1 MPILWQADIA
11 NWNDRGI
18 IVAGLKII
26 TVRTLAT
33 IAGLMALSPAAS
45 QARIVRVEITQTSP
59 AWGGRNFG
67 EIGAYERV
75 IGKAYGEIDPQSPSN
90 ATIQDI
96 GLAPKNARGMVEYST
111 DVDILR
117 PADRSKSNGVLFFNI
132 INRGNKGGLA
142 LFNTDIPGGPANI
155 GNINAVTEAGDGF
168 MQQQGYTVVWF
179 GWQPDVAGGNNRM
192 MMQVPVAKNPDGSAI
207 TGTVRNEL
215 TVLRP
220 ATTLPL
226 QSGWFT
232 AGSKP
237 YPTVSTDNKTAL
249 ADGFLPTLS
258 VRMRENE
265 PRTIIANSEWS
276 FGSCEA
282 DKTPAVND
290 WQICYPAGFKPGRL
304 YELTYRAK
312 DPLVLGM
319 GFAAARDLGAFLK
332 TSEKD
337 QSGAANPAYVANA
350 KAIVMGSS
358 QSGRFIRSLIHLG
371 FNTDEAGK
379 IVFDGALP
387 HIGGGLM
394 PLNVRFGQPGRATT
408 HTTDHLFPGAEFPF
422 AYTRVTD
429 PLTGRTQGILDRCT
443 ATGTCPKVVHAATA
457 LEMWELRQSLGFTD
471 PLGAK
476 DLDEPANVRSYI
488 MASTQHSQAVLPL
501 PAKEP
506 FGFCQQQPN
515 PNPHNW
521 TMRALLT
528 HLVAWVKDGAEPPP
542 SSRPTI
548 AAGNLVAPDQVRFP
562 RIPANAYGG
571 VTRPAVKFVAD
582 NNPLHVQD
590 YGKDYNAAD
599 ASGIIAGDP
608 PKLSTARYGTLVAQV
623 DADGNDLG
631 GIRNVFAAVPI
642 GTYTGWNYF
651 NKEFFEDGFCTLNGS
666 FIPFAPTKQERLAI
680 GDARPSIEE
689 RYPTKES
696 YVAAF
701 RKAADDLVAQ
711 RFLLPDDAARLVAEA
726 ERDGIRS
733 AP

>member
-1 MPILWQADIA
+1 M
-11 NWNDRGI
+11 
-18 IVAGLKII
+18 K
-26 TVRTLAT
+26 TLAVRALAT
-33 IAGLMALSPAAS
+33 TAVLMALAPAAS
-45 QARIVRVEITQTSP
+45 QARILRLEITQTAP

-67 EIGAYERV
+67 EIGGYERV

-90 ATIQDI
+90 SMIQDI
-96 GLAPKNARGMVEYST
+96 VLAPKNGRGMVEYST
-111 DVDILR
+111 DIDILR
-117 PADRSKSNGVLFFNI
+117 PADRTKSNGVLFFNI

-142 LFNTDIPGGPANI
+142 LINTDIPGGPANI
-155 GNINAVTEAGDGF
+155 GNMNAVTEAGDGF

-179 GWQPDVAGGNNRM
+179 GWQPDVVGGNSRM
-192 MMQVPVAKNPDGSAI
+192 TMQVPVAKNPDGSEI

-249 ADGFLPTLS
+249 ADGFVPTLS
-258 VRMRENE
+258 VRVRENE
-265 PRTIIANSEWS
+265 PRTVIPNTEWS

-282 DKTPAVND
+282 DKAPAAND
-290 WQICYPAGFKPGRL
+290 WQICYPAGFRPGRL

-312 DPLVLGM
+312 DPLVLGL

-332 TSEKD
+332 ASEKD
-337 QSGAANPAYVANA
+337 DSGAANPAYVPGA

-358 QSGRFIRSLIHLG
+358 QSGRFIRTLIHLG
-371 FNTDEAGK
+371 FNRDEAGK
-379 IVFDGALP
+379 IVFEGALP

-408 HTTDHLFPGAEFPF
+408 NTTDHLFPGAEFPF
-422 AYTRVTD
+422 AYARVTD

-443 ATGTCPKVVHAATA
+443 ATGTCPKIVHAATA

-471 PLGAK
+471 PLGTR

-488 MASTQHSQAVLPL
+488 MASTQHAPAVLPL

-506 FGFCQQQPN
+506 FGACQQQPN

-528 HLVAWVKDGAEPPP
+528 HLAAWVKDGAEPPP

-582 NNPLHVQD
+582 NDPLHVQD

-599 ASGIIAGDP
+599 ASGVLSGDP

-651 NKEFFEDGFCTLNGS
+651 NKEFFEDGFCTLSGS
-666 FIPFAPTKQERLAI
+666 FIPFAPTKQERLATA
-680 GDARPSIEE
+680 DPRLSIEE
-689 RYPTKES
+689 RYPTKEA

-711 RFLLPDDAARLVAEA
+711 RFLLPDDATRLVAEA
-726 ERDGIRS
+726 ERDGVRS

>member
-1 MPILWQADIA
+1 MTNMKIVIVQALAISA
-11 NWNDRGI
+11 
-18 IVAGLKII
+18 ALL
-26 TVRTLAT
+26 TLT
-33 IAGLMALSPAAS
+33 PVAS
-45 QARIVRVEITQTSP
+45 QARIVRVEISQTVP
-59 AWGGRNFG
+59 AFGGRNFG
-67 EIGAYERV
+67 EIGAYERA
-75 IGKAYGEIDPQSPSN
+75 IGKAYGEVDPTSPSN
-90 ATIQDI
+90 SMIQDI
-96 GLAPKNARGMVEYST
+96 ALAPKNAKGMVEYST
-111 DVDILR
+111 DIDILR
-117 PADRSKSNGVLFFNI
+117 PADRGKSNGVLFFNI
-132 INRGNKGGLA
+132 INRGNKGGLT
-142 LFNTDIPGGPANI
+142 LFNTGIPGGPANVS
-155 GNINAVTEAGDGF
+155 NINSATEAGDGF

-179 GWQPDVAGGNNRM
+179 GWQPDVVSGFNRM
-192 MMQVPVAKNPDGSAI
+192 TMQVPVARNPDGSAI

-215 TVLRP
+215 TVPRP

-249 ADGFLPTLS
+249 ADGFLPTLT
-258 VRMRENE
+258 VRVRENE
-265 PRTIIANSEWS
+265 PRAAIPNSEWS

-282 DKTPAVND
+282 DKTPAVSD
-290 WQICYPAGFKPGRL
+290 TQICYPAGFRPGRL
-304 YELTYRAK
+304 YEFTYRAR
-312 DPLVLGM
+312 DPLVLGL

-332 TSEKD
+332 ASEKD
-337 QSGAANPAYVANA
+337 DSGTSNPAFVANA
-350 KAIVMGSS
+350 KAIAMGSS

-371 FNTDEAGK
+371 FNRDEQGR

-408 HTTDHLFPGAEFPF
+408 NTTDHLFPGAEFPF
-422 AYTRVTD
+422 SYASETD

-443 ATGTCPKVVHAATA
+443 ATSTCPKIVHAATA

-471 PLGAK
+471 PLGTR
-476 DLDEPANVRSYI
+476 DLPEIANVRSYI
-488 MASTQHSQAVLPL
+488 MASTQHSPALLPL

-515 PNPHNW
+515 PNPHTW
-521 TMRALLT
+521 TMRALLS
-528 HLVAWVKDGAEPPP
+528 HLTAWVKDGTEPPP
-542 SSRPTI
+542 STRPTI

-562 RIPANAYGG
+562 RIPANTYGG

-582 NNPLHVQD
+582 NDPLHVQD
-590 YGKDYNAAD
+590 YGKDYNPAD
-599 ASGIIAGDP
+599 TSGIISGDP
-608 PKLSTARYGTLVAQV
+608 PKLSAARYGTLVAQV

-631 GIRNVFAAVPI
+631 GIRDVYVEVPI

-651 NKEFFEDGFCTLNGS
+651 NKNFFEDGFCTLAGS
-666 FIPFAPTKQERLAI
+666 FIPFAPTKAERLAAM
-680 GDARPSIEE
+680 DSRPSIEE
-689 RYPTKES
+689 RYPTKEA

-701 RKAADDLVAQ
+701 KKAADDLVSR
-711 RFLLPDDAARLVAEA
+711 RFLLPDDAIRLVSEA

>member
-1 MPILWQADIA
+1 MTAIK
-11 NWNDRGI
+11 
-18 IVAGLKII
+18 IVA
-26 TVRTLAT
+26 VRALAT
-33 IAGLMALSPAAS
+33 TAVLMALAPAAS
-45 QARIVRVEITQTSP
+45 QARIVRVEVTQTAP

-90 ATIQDI
+90 AMIQDI

-111 DVDILR
+111 DIDILR
-117 PADRSKSNGVLFFNI
+117 PADRTKSNGVLFFNI

-142 LFNTDIPGGPANI
+142 LFNADIPGGPANI
-155 GNINAVTEAGDGF
+155 GNMNAVTEPGDGF

-179 GWQPDVAGGNNRM
+179 GWQPDVVSGNSRM
-192 MMQVPVAKNPDGSAI
+192 MMQVPVAKNPDGSEI

-220 ATTLPL
+220 VTTLPV

-232 AGSKP
+232 AGSRP

-258 VRMRENE
+258 VRVRENE
-265 PRTIIANSEWS
+265 PRTIIANTEWS

-282 DKTPAVND
+282 DKAPAVND

-312 DPLVLGM
+312 DPLVLGL

-332 TSEKD
+332 ASEKD
-337 QSGAANPAYVANA
+337 DSGAANPAYVANA

-358 QSGRFIRSLIHLG
+358 QSGRFIRTLIHLG
-371 FNTDEAGK
+371 FNKDEAGK
-379 IVFDGALP
+379 IVFEGALP

-408 HTTDHLFPGAEFPF
+408 NTTDHLFPGAEFPF
-422 AYTRVTD
+422 AYAKVAD

-443 ATGTCPKVVHAATA
+443 ETGTCPRIVHAATA

-471 PLGAK
+471 PLGTR

-488 MASTQHSQAVLPL
+488 MASTQHAPAVLPL

-506 FGFCQQQPN
+506 LGFCQQQPN
-515 PNPHNW
+515 PNPHTW

-582 NNPLHVQD
+582 NDPLHVQD
-590 YGKDYNAAD
+590 YGKDYNAGD
-599 ASGIIAGDP
+599 ASGIISGDP

-651 NKEFFEDGFCTLNGS
+651 NKEFFEDGFCTLSGS
-666 FIPFAPTKQERLAI
+666 FIPFAPTKQERLATA
-680 GDARPSIEE
+680 DPRPSIEE
-689 RYPTKES
+689 RYPRKAS

-701 RKAADDLVAQ
+701 KKAADDLVAQ
-711 RFLLPDDAARLVAEA
+711 RFLLPDDAIRLVSEA

>member
-1 MPILWQADIA
+1 VTAMK
-11 NWNDRGI
+11 
-18 IVAGLKII
+18 IVAVQAI
-26 TVRTLAT
+26 AT
-33 IAGLMALSPAAS
+33 IAALMALAPGAS
-45 QARIVRVEITQTSP
+45 QARIVRVEITQTTP

-90 ATIQDI
+90 TMIQDI
-96 GLAPKNARGMVEYST
+96 ALAPKNARGMVEYST
-111 DVDILR
+111 DIDILR

-142 LFNTDIPGGPANI
+142 LFNVDVPGGPANI

-179 GWQPDVAGGNNRM
+179 GWQPDVVGGNNRM
-192 MMQVPVAKNPDGSAI
+192 TMQVPVAKNPDGSEI

-220 ATTLPL
+220 AATLPL

-232 AGSKP
+232 AGSRP

-258 VRMRENE
+258 VRVRENE
-265 PRTIIANSEWS
+265 PRTVIPNSEWS

-282 DKTPAVND
+282 DKAPAINNG
-290 WQICYPAGFKPGRL
+290 QICYPASFKPGRL

-312 DPLVLGM
+312 DPLVLGL

-332 TSEKD
+332 ASEKD
-337 QSGAANPAYVANA
+337 DSGAANPAYVANA

-371 FNTDEAGK
+371 FNRDEAGK
-379 IVFDGALP
+379 IVFEGALP

-394 PLNVRFGQPGRATT
+394 PLNVRFGQPGRAITN
-408 HTTDHLFPGAEFPF
+408 TTDHLFPGAEFPF
-422 AYTRVTD
+422 AYAKVTD
-429 PLTGRTQGILDRCT
+429 PLTGRSQGILDRCT
-443 ATGTCPKVVHAATA
+443 TTGTCPKIVHAATA

-471 PLGAK
+471 PLGTR

-488 MASTQHSQAVLPL
+488 MASTQHAPAVLPL

-506 FGFCQQQPN
+506 FGACQQQPN

-528 HLVAWVKDGAEPPP
+528 HLAAWVKDGAEPPP

-582 NNPLHVQD
+582 NDPLHVQD
-590 YGKDYNAAD
+590 YGRDYNAAD
-599 ASGIIAGDP
+599 TSGILSGDP

-651 NKEFFEDGFCTLNGS
+651 NKEFFEDGFCTLSGS
-666 FIPFAPTKQERLAI
+666 FIPFAPTKQERLAAA
-680 GDARPSIEE
+680 DPRPSIEE
-689 RYPTKES
+689 RYPTKQS

-701 RKAADDLVAQ
+701 KKAADDLVAQ
-711 RFLLPDDAARLVAEA
+711 RFLLPDDAIRLVAEA
-726 ERDGIRS
+726 ERDGVRS

>member
-1 MPILWQADIA
+1 MTREAFVTA
-11 NWNDRGI
+11 VK
-18 IVAGLKII
+18 IVA
-26 TVRTLAT
+26 VRALAT
-33 IAGLMALSPAAS
+33 TAVLMALAPTGS
-45 QARIVRVEITQTSP
+45 QARIVRLEITQTAP

-67 EIGAYERV
+67 EIGGYERV

-90 ATIQDI
+90 SMIQDLA
-96 GLAPKNARGMVEYST
+96 LAPKNARGMVEYST
-111 DVDILR
+111 DIDILR

-142 LFNTDIPGGPANI
+142 LFNVDIPGGPANI

-179 GWQPDVAGGNNRM
+179 GWQPDVAGGNSRM
-192 MMQVPVAKNPDGSAI
+192 TMQVPVAKNPDGSAI

-220 ATTLPL
+220 AATLPL

-237 YPTVSTDNKTAL
+237 YPTVSTDNRTAL

-258 VRMRENE
+258 VRVRENE
-265 PRTIIANSEWS
+265 PRNIIPNAEWS

-282 DKTPAVND
+282 DKAPAVND

-312 DPLVLGM
+312 DPLVLGL

-332 TSEKD
+332 ASEKD
-337 QSGAANPAYVANA
+337 DSGAANPVYVANA

-358 QSGRFIRSLIHLG
+358 QSGRFIRTLIHLG
-371 FNTDEAGK
+371 FNSDEAGK
-379 IVFDGALP
+379 IVFEGALP

-408 HTTDHLFPGAEFPF
+408 NTADHLFPGAEFPF
-422 AYTRVTD
+422 AYAKVTD
-429 PLTGRTQGILDRCT
+429 PLSGRTEGILDRCT
-443 ATGTCPKVVHAATA
+443 ATGTCPKIVHAATA
-457 LEMWELRQSLGFTD
+457 LELWELRQSLGFTD

-476 DLDEPANVRSYI
+476 DLDEPGNVRSYI
-488 MASTQHSQAVLPL
+488 MASTQHAPAVLPL

-506 FGFCQQQPN
+506 LGFCQQQPN

-528 HLVAWVKDGAEPPP
+528 HLAAWVKDGAEPPP

-582 NNPLHVQD
+582 NDPLHVQD

-599 ASGIIAGDP
+599 ASGIISGDP

-651 NKEFFEDGFCTLNGS
+651 NKEFFEDGFCTLSGS
-666 FIPFAPTKQERLAI
+666 FIPFAPTKQERLAAA
-680 GDARPSIEE
+680 DPRPSIEE
-689 RYPTKES
+689 RYPTRES
-696 YVAAF
+696 YVAAVK
-701 RKAADDLVAQ
+701 KAADELVAR
-711 RFLLPDDAARLVAEA
+711 RFLLPDDAIRLVAEA

-733 AP
+733 GP

>member
-1 MPILWQADIA
+1 VTA
-11 NWNDRGI
+11 
-18 IVAGLKII
+18 VKIFA
-26 TVRTLAT
+26 VRALAT
-33 IAGLMALSPAAS
+33 TAALMALAPAAS
-45 QARIVRVEITQTSP
+45 QARIVRVEITQTAP

-67 EIGAYERV
+67 EIGGYERV

-90 ATIQDI
+90 AMIQDI
-96 GLAPKNARGMVEYST
+96 ALAPKNARGMVEYST
-111 DVDILR
+111 DIDILR

-142 LFNTDIPGGPANI
+142 LINVDIPGGPANI
-155 GNINAVTEAGDGF
+155 GNINTVTEAGDGF

-179 GWQPDVAGGNNRM
+179 GWQPDVVNGNNRM
-192 MMQVPVAKNPDGSAI
+192 TMQVPVARNPDGSAI

-258 VRMRENE
+258 VRVRENE
-265 PRTIIANSEWS
+265 PRSVIPNTEWS

-282 DKTPAVND
+282 DKAPAVND

-304 YELTYRAK
+304 YEFTYRAK
-312 DPLVLGM
+312 DPLVLGL

-332 TSEKD
+332 ASEKD
-337 QSGAANPAYVANA
+337 DSGAANPAYVAGA

-371 FNTDEAGK
+371 FNSDEAGK
-379 IVFDGALP
+379 IVFEGALP

-394 PLNVRFGQPGRATT
+394 PLNVRFGQPGRAVTN
-408 HTTDHLFPGAEFPF
+408 TTDHLFPGAEFPF
-422 AYTRVTD
+422 AYAKVTD
-429 PLTGRTQGILDRCT
+429 PLSGRTQGILDRCT
-443 ATGTCPKVVHAATA
+443 ATATCPKIVHAATA

-471 PLGAK
+471 PLGTR

-488 MASTQHSQAVLPL
+488 MASTQHAPAVLPL

-528 HLVAWVKDGAEPPP
+528 HLAAWVKDGAEPPP

-571 VTRPAVKFVAD
+571 VMRSAVKFVAD
-582 NNPLHVQD
+582 NDPLHVQD

-599 ASGIIAGDP
+599 ASGIISGDP

-631 GIRNVFAAVPI
+631 GIRNIFAAVPI

-651 NKEFFEDGFCTLNGS
+651 NKEFFEDGFCTLSGS
-666 FIPFAPTKQERLAI
+666 FIPFAPTKQERLAAA
-680 GDARPSIEE
+680 DPRPSIEE
-689 RYPTKES
+689 RYPTKEA

-726 ERDGIRS
+726 ERDGVRS

>member
-1 MPILWQADIA
+1 M
-11 NWNDRGI
+11 
-18 IVAGLKII
+18 
-26 TVRTLAT
+26 
-33 IAGLMALSPAAS
+33 
-45 QARIVRVEITQTSP
+45 RVEITQTTP

-90 ATIQDI
+90 AMIQDI
-96 GLAPKNARGMVEYST
+96 ALAPKNARGMVEYST
-111 DVDILR
+111 DIDILR

-142 LFNTDIPGGPANI
+142 LFNADIPGGPANI

-179 GWQPDVAGGNNRM
+179 GWQPDVVGGNNRM

-258 VRMRENE
+258 VRVRENE

-282 DKTPAVND
+282 DKAPAVND

-312 DPLVLGM
+312 DPLVLGL

-332 TSEKD
+332 ASEKD
-337 QSGAANPAYVANA
+337 DSGAANPAYVANA

-379 IVFDGALP
+379 IVFEGALP

-408 HTTDHLFPGAEFPF
+408 NTTDHLFPGAEFPF
-422 AYTRVTD
+422 AYARVTD

-443 ATGTCPKVVHAATA
+443 ATSTCPKIVHAATA

-471 PLGAK
+471 PLGTK

-488 MASTQHSQAVLPL
+488 MASTQHSPAVLPL

-528 HLVAWVKDGAEPPP
+528 HLAAWVKDGAEPPP

-582 NNPLHVQD
+582 NDPLARAGLRQGLQRRRCIRHHLRRSTETVDRPLWHPGCAGRCRRQRSWRHPQRLCRGSD
-590 YGKDYNAAD
+590 RHLYRLELFQQGILRRRILHLERQLHPVRAD
-599 ASGIIAGDP
+599 ETGTPCGRGSPSLDRRALSERKRPMSPHSRKRPTILSPSASCC
-608 PKLSTARYGTLVAQV
+608 LTMRS
-623 DADGNDLG
+623 
-631 GIRNVFAAVPI
+631 
-642 GTYTGWNYF
+642 GW
-651 NKEFFEDGFCTLNGS
+651 
-666 FIPFAPTKQERLAI
+666 
-680 GDARPSIEE
+680 
-689 RYPTKES
+689 
-696 YVAAF
+696 
-701 RKAADDLVAQ
+701 
-711 RFLLPDDAARLVAEA
+711 
-726 ERDGIRS
+726 
-733 AP
+733 